1 MKNTDKYELYSF
13 SIYLYLYGFFYLF
26 IFEQTLIKGLLI
38 NIITNIFS
46 FYMFKYNFIMFLR
59 HKYWRE
65 NITDIAMP
73 QLINCAT
80 NITIYSTLKISFYY
94 NIAIL
99 SFADILTYLLI
110 KSMYK
115 NEINYSKNLRFIIN
129 IIFFILFLF

>member
-38 NIITNIFS
+38 NLLTNIFS

-73 QLINCAT
+73 QLINCAS
-80 NITIYSTLKISFYY
+80 NITIYSTLKMSFYY

-99 SFADILTYLLI
+99 SFTDIITYLLI

>member
-1 MKNTDKYELYSF
+1 MKNTDKYEVYSF

>member
-94 NIAIL
+94 NIVIL

>member
-38 NIITNIFS
+38 NILTNIFS
-46 FYMFKYNFIMFLR
+46 FYMFKHNFIMFLR

-80 NITIYSTLKISFYY
+80 NITIYSTLKMSFYY

-99 SFADILTYLLI
+99 SFTDILTYLLI

>member
-38 NIITNIFS
+38 NILTNIFS
-46 FYMFKYNFIMFLR
+46 FYIFKYNFISFLR

-65 NITDIAMP
+65 NLTDIAMP

-80 NITIYSTLKISFYY
+80 NITIYSTLNISYNY
-94 NIAIL
+94 NILIL
-99 SFADILTYLLI
+99 SFTDILTYLLI
-110 KSMYK
+110 KNMYK

-129 IIFFILFLF
+129 ILFFILFLL

>member
-99 SFADILTYLLI
+99 SFTDILTYLLI